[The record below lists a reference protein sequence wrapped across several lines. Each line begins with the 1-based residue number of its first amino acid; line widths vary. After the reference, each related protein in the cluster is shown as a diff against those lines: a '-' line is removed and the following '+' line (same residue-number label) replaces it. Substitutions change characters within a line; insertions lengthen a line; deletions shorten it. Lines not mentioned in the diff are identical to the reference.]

1 MSAFSNFESS
11 KPIRR
16 ASVGDFVLIGCAAL
30 VWWALWP
37 GAGPNLANFPTPGLR
52 CPSSS
57 TNGTTIGGSLH
68 ELCALKVRKDAGPDG
83 YQRDLFGAGWM
94 DPDGNGCDTR
104 ADILARD
111 FQSPRFDDSAK
122 PCRLTGGTFHDP
134 YTGKTMQFETPPGR
148 KVQIDHVVALGNAW
162 KSGAWAWT
170 KAQREAYAND
180 PSVLLAADGPAN
192 QQKSDA
198 SADAWMPSNR
208 NFRCAYARQ
217 QIDIKYRWNLTVTAP
232 EKAALLSALA
242 KC

>member
-1 MSAFSNFESS
+1 MSGFSSIEPSTP
-11 KPIRR
+11 KHR
-16 ASVGDFVLIGCAAL
+16 ASIGDIVLVSCAAL

-52 CPSSS
+52 CPAGS
-57 TNGTTIGGSLH
+57 TSANVGGSLRQ
-68 ELCALKVRKDAGPDG
+68 LCALTVRQDAEHGG
-83 YQRDLFGAGWM
+83 YQRDMFGTGWM
-94 DPDGNGCDTR
+94 DRDGNGCDTR
-104 ADILARD
+104 AEILARD
-111 FQSPRFDDSAK
+111 FQSPRFADSAK
-122 PCRLTGGTFHDP
+122 PCRLTGGIFHDP
-134 YTGKTMQFETPPGR
+134 YTGKTMQFKTAPGR

-198 SADAWMPSNR
+198 SADAWMPPNH

-217 QIDIKYRWNLTVTAP
+217 QIDIKYRWNLTITAA
-232 EKAALLSALA
+232 EKTALLSALA
-242 KC
+242 RC

>member
-16 ASVGDFVLIGCAAL
+16 ASVGDVVLIGCAAL

-57 TNGTTIGGSLH
+57 TSGATIGGSLH

-111 FQSPRFDDSAK
+111 FQSPRFGNSAK
-122 PCRLTGGTFHDP
+122 PCRLTGGTLHDP

>member
-1 MSAFSNFESS
+1 
-11 KPIRR
+11 
-16 ASVGDFVLIGCAAL
+16 
-30 VWWALWP
+30 
-37 GAGPNLANFPTPGLR
+37 
-52 CPSSS
+52 
-57 TNGTTIGGSLH
+57 
-68 ELCALKVRKDAGPDG
+68 
-83 YQRDLFGAGWM
+83 M

-111 FQSPRFDDSAK
+111 FQSPRFGNSAK

>member
-1 MSAFSNFESS
+1 M
-11 KPIRR
+11 
-16 ASVGDFVLIGCAAL
+16 IGCAAL

-57 TNGTTIGGSLH
+57 TSGATIGGSLH

-83 YQRDLFGAGWM
+83 YQRDLFGSGWM

-111 FQSPRFDDSAK
+111 FQSPRFGNSAK

>member
-1 MSAFSNFESS
+1 M
-11 KPIRR
+11 
-16 ASVGDFVLIGCAAL
+16 IGCAAL

>member
-1 MSAFSNFESS
+1 MSAFSNFESL

-16 ASVGDFVLIGCAAL
+16 ASVGDVVLIGCAAL

-111 FQSPRFDDSAK
+111 FQSPRFGNSAK

>member
-1 MSAFSNFESS
+1 
-11 KPIRR
+11 
-16 ASVGDFVLIGCAAL
+16 VVLIGCAAL

-111 FQSPRFDDSAK
+111 FQSPRFSDSAK

-208 NFRCAYARQ
+208 NFCCAYARQ

-232 EKAALLSALA
+232 EKTALLAALA

>member
-1 MSAFSNFESS
+1 MSAFSNFESL

-16 ASVGDFVLIGCAAL
+16 ASVGDVVLIGCAAL

-57 TNGTTIGGSLH
+57 TSGATIGGSLH

-111 FQSPRFDDSAK
+111 FQSPRFGNSAK